1 MILNKKK
8 KKKLYKTFSI
18 IIPVLNE
25 EKNISKLIF
34 FVKKYLRNFKY
45 EIIFIDDNSIDNT
58 RIITK
63 KYISKNI
70 KYFLRKRDRDLS
82 QSCFLGIE
90 KSKYENIIIMDCD
103 LQHNPKYLPQMINLF
118 FKKKMDFVVAVRNFQ
133 EDVALGL
140 IRKFSSL
147 FLSKFFNYFLG
158 YKVSDPMSGFF
169 MFKKLIYYKYKNYL
183 FGKGWKILSDLIYNK
198 QNFLI
203 HELPIKFQKRSQNKS
218 KMNISVLVNIVK
230 LFFFKYKIRKT

>member
-1 MILNKKK
+1 MNLNNKNKKI
-8 KKKLYKTFSI
+8 LCNTFSI

-34 FVKKYLRNFKY
+34 FVKKYLMNFKY
-45 EIIFIDDNSIDNT
+45 EIIFVDDNSTDNT
-58 RIITK
+58 KIIIK

-70 KYFLRKRDRDLS
+70 KYFLRKKNKDLT
-82 QSCFLGIE
+82 QSCFLGIK

-103 LQHNPKYLPQMINLF
+103 LQHNPKYLPQMVNLF
-118 FKKKMDFVVAVRNFQ
+118 FKKKLDFVVGVRNFNK
-133 EDVALGL
+133 DVSLNF

-169 MFKKLIYYKYKNYL
+169 MFKKLIFYKYKSHL

-198 QNFLI
+198 GNFSI
-203 HELPIKFQKRSQNKS
+203 YELQIKFEKRHQNKS
-218 KMNISVLVNIVK
+218 KMNFTVLANIIK
-230 LFFFKYKIRKT
+230 LFFYKYKKIKL